1 MSKAHQRYSCIFH
14 IYCKFLNKSN
24 PNISFLIAFDHSFSF
39 LVLNIKT
46 LLINVNV
53 YMFPYQ
59 CEPFM
64 GKYENKCMLLML

>member
-1 MSKAHQRYSCIFH
+1 M
-14 IYCKFLNKSN
+14 NKSN
-24 PNISFLIAFDHSFSF
+24 LNISFLIAFDHSFSF

-64 GKYENKCMLLML
+64 GKYENKCIYAPYALISTTLCSVNSVY